1 MKFSKFTKRAKISG
15 FTGLV
20 AIVAGTTSLD
30 AASVAIGNQMA
41 GPTPFIIL
49 INCTINPASAFKT
62 VQFTVA
68 SKPGSVVRP
77 VSALYS
83 ADYLQMRGYF
93 NPQNGRLVLPMFGL
107 YDNYSNTVVLRFG
120 FTDGSFQQ
128 QQVAVSTPAWTDPC
142 NVYKN
147 FTPIQARTASTD
159 LSYDYILIKSR
170 CSTQTPVIIDTD
182 GAVRWVGTGAT
193 EAFSSAFFANG
204 IYIASNPPSSSN
216 TTGLTRIELDGTST
230 FLHDYTNWGVTST
243 NHHNID
249 PGKKGLILEVNTN
262 GQVESMIMEV
272 DAFGAVLGVWKLAD
286 IIRSAMIAGGDDP
299 TQFVYPAPNDWFH
312 NNAVTY
318 RASDDSLIVSGRE
331 DFVICLDYKSG
342 AIKWIFGDS
351 NKKWFQFPSLRKYA
365 LVPQGSTLA
374 PIGQH
379 AVSITHDDNL
389 LLFDDGFNSL
399 FQMPPGISRT
409 YSAARKYNIDKAK
422 LTATEVWNFVA
433 GQTIFSPI
441 CSSVYEDAPLN
452 YLIDYAQIGS
462 FTSQSNAELLG
473 LTAAGNKVFDYRYV
487 QPSACD
493 TAWNAIP
500 VHFENLAFTNV
511 PLPKL
516 SNLIDNFN
524 GNTLDKWT
532 SHQGT
537 NYSVALTNQR
547 LQVTDNVSSS
557 DWGGISSNNLYDA
570 TNSVLSV
577 NLQKPGNSTTSSAV
591 FTWIKLQ
598 ANRNNANAVEI
609 GVNGGNLYAKK
620 WVGGTVATFAT
631 ASYNT
636 NPSAMQWLRIREN
649 LGTTYWEYASTYTGP
664 WTTLASVPDPVM
676 LSSVSVEMGVGA
688 WPGTSGQM
696 ILDNVNTS
704 Q

>member
-1 MKFSKFTKRAKISG
+1 
-15 FTGLV
+15 
-20 AIVAGTTSLD
+20 
-30 AASVAIGNQMA
+30 
-41 GPTPFIIL
+41 
-49 INCTINPASAFKT
+49 
-62 VQFTVA
+62 
-68 SKPGSVVRP
+68 
-77 VSALYS
+77 
-83 ADYLQMRGYF
+83 MRGYF

-159 LSYDYILIKSR
+159 LSYDYILIKSL

-182 GAVRWVGTGAT
+182 GAVRWVGTRAT
-193 EAFSSAFFANG
+193 VAFSSAFFANG

-216 TTGLTRIELDGTST
+216 TTGLARIELDGTST
-230 FLHDYTNWGVTST
+230 FLRDYTNWGVTST

-249 PGKKGLILEVNTN
+249 PGKRGIILEVNTS

-272 DAFGAVLGVWKLAD
+272 DAFGAVLRTWRLAD

-331 DFVICLDYKSG
+331 DFVICIDYQTG

-351 NKKWFQFPSLRKYA
+351 NKKWYRFPSLRKYA

-389 LLFDDGFNSL
+389 LLFDDGLNSL

-409 YSAARKYNIDKAK
+409 YSAARKYHIDKAD
-422 LTATEVWNFVA
+422 LTATEVWNFVN

-487 QPSACD
+487 QPSPCD

-511 PLPKL
+511 LVP
-516 SNLIDNFN
+516 NLVLDPGFETTTTGLWNTSGSAGRVNFN
-524 GNTLDKWT
+524 AHTGSYSMRATSGTDGAWQNITVTANKSYTLTAWGKKDST
-532 SHQGT
+532 
-537 NYSVALTNQR
+537 LTNLMIFVKYGTTEIDRYFTSASYVQ
-547 LQVTDNVSSS
+547 
-557 DWGGISSNNLYDA
+557 
-570 TNSVLSV
+570 NSITFS
-577 NLQKPGNSTTSSAV
+577 PTTTSC
-591 FTWIKLQ
+591 T
-598 ANRNNANAVEI
+598 I
-609 GVNGGNLYAKK
+609 GVWAWNGSGYGYADDF
-620 WVGGTVATFAT
+620 V
-631 ASYNT
+631 
-636 NPSAMQWLRIREN
+636 L
-649 LGTTYWEYASTYTGP
+649 
-664 WTTLASVPDPVM
+664 
-676 LSSVSVEMGVGA
+676 
-688 WPGTSGQM
+688 TSP
-696 ILDNVNTS
+696 
-704 Q
+704 